1 MLKLTDISEVHN
13 ASIIRVIIII
23 ITLMMEAVCTL
34 ETSINLN
41 VITWHYIPED
51 SKLQYDMKSLKS

>member
-1 MLKLTDISEVHN
+1 MLKLTDVSEVHN

-41 VITWHYIPED
+41 VITWRYIPED
-51 SKLQYDMKSLKS
+51 SKLQNDMKSLKS